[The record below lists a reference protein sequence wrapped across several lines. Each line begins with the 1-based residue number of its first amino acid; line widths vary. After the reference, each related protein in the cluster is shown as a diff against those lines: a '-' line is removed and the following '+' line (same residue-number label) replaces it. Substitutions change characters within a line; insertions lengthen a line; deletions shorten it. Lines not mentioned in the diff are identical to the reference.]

1 MCSRSLCAVP
11 GGSRLLTKQ
20 CDMQQLTIQFEGFAD
35 ERRQP
40 VEVGATTQRVMD
52 LVSKAMPKVVLFG
65 QAALAVS
72 FGFGVMF
79 LAALIG
85 G

>member
-1 MCSRSLCAVP
+1 M
-11 GGSRLLTKQ
+11 LTKQ

-52 LVSKAMPKVVLFG
+52 LVAKAMPKVVLFG

>member
-1 MCSRSLCAVP
+1 M
-11 GGSRLLTKQ
+11 LTKQ

>member
-1 MCSRSLCAVP
+1 MP
-11 GGSRLLTKQ
+11 GGTRLLTKQ
-20 CDMQQLTIQFEGFAD
+20 CDMQYLTIQFEGFAD

-52 LVSKAMPKVVLFG
+52 LVAKAMPKVVLFG